1 MIRTGIADIRPL
13 LEEQIYWEHYKRI
26 PKFRQEKADRIR
38 DQRKKA
44 QSVGVWVLY
53 ERLRKMWG
61 ISGKVIYNL
70 SHSGNY
76 VLCSIGEEESNHIK
90 VGCDLEEIKKIP
102 TKLIRRYFSDDEQ
115 KYIFERENEEE
126 QKEAF
131 YRLWVLR
138 ESFMKATRRGIG
150 LGFDSFEIRIKEENP
165 ELICMT
171 KRVEGAYYLKEYFLD
186 IPYCIA
192 VCSTDEHFSEEIQ
205 KVEL

>member
-1 MIRTGIADIRPL
+1 MIRTGIADISPL
-13 LEEQIYWEHYKRI
+13 FEERVYREYYKSV
-26 PKFRQEKADRIR
+26 PEFRQEKAARIR

-53 ERLRKMWG
+53 ERLREMWG
-61 ISGKVIYNL
+61 ISEKAIYNL

-76 VLCSIGEEESNHIK
+76 VICSIGEEVSDDIK

-102 TKLIRRYFSDDEQ
+102 TKLIERRFSDEEQ
-115 KYIFERENEEE
+115 KYIFAKENERE

-131 YRLWVLR
+131 CRLWVLR
-138 ESFMKATRRGIG
+138 ESFMKATRRGMS

-165 ELICMT
+165 EIVYMP
-171 KRVEGAYYLKEYFLD
+171 KDVEGAYYFKEYSLD

-192 VCSTDEHFSEEIQ
+192 VCSTEERFSEEIQ